1 MDSFLHSPPER
12 QKKAC
17 IELQDEMHLHAQ
29 SVEKDLWVCWTL
41 RELFSL
47 PGIGEHLTFKGGSSL
62 SKAWKLIRRFS
73 EDIDLIVDKEALG
86 FGGDAAP
93 DKAASNK
100 QRKARLEAL
109 MAASRQWV
117 QGMLQPALTIRIA
130 AALGNDANCKLEVD
144 PDMPDGQC
152 LLLHYP
158 SAFENEAGYIKPV
171 VKIELGAR
179 SDDWPNSE
187 CPIQPYLAE
196 RFPQLMP
203 QGPFPVRVLAAERT
217 FWEKACLLH
226 EETFRP
232 HDKPRKHWRI
242 PLSSS
247 VSPSTEKSSSA
258 TRGWTTRRTNPAP
271 SDLARQLTTLP
282 TGAPITKPC
291 SAPCSS
297 AKFLTST
304 KSWRL
309 SASLRKPSTQAPE
322 HLEKTIP
329 IYSLSSQM
337 ELSASCNR
345 RNHSPSQ
352 PSRFGERLFWPQV
365 PRR

>member
-1 MDSFLHSPPER
+1 MDAFLHSSPER
-12 QKKAC
+12 RKRAC

-29 SVEKDLWVCWTL
+29 SVEKDLWLCWTL

-47 PGIGEHLTFKGGSSL
+47 TGVGEHLTFKGGTSL
-62 SKAWKLIRRFS
+62 SKAWRLIQRFS

-93 DKAASNK
+93 DKAPSNK

-117 QGMLQPALTIRIA
+117 QGTLQPALVNRIA
-130 AALGNDANCKLEVD
+130 TALGDDAPWKLEVD

-179 SDDWPNSE
+179 SDDWPHSE

-203 QGPFPVRVLAAERT
+203 EGPFPVRVLAAERT

-232 HDKPRKHWRI
+232 ADKPRKLRMARHYYDLWCLLRAGVGERALANTALFQRVAEHREI
-242 PLSSS
+242 FFRYAWVDYSTHKPDSFRLTP
-247 VSPSTEKSSSA
+247 PS
-258 TRGWTTRRTNPAP
+258 
-271 SDLARQLTTLP
+271 
-282 TGAPITKPC
+282 
-291 SAPCSS
+291 
-297 AKFLTST
+297 
-304 KSWRL
+304 
-309 SASLRKPSTQAPE
+309 E
-322 HLEKTIP
+322 HLANWRSDYQAMLGPMFFGEVPDFNEIIEAVSEFEKTFNA
-329 IYSLSSQM
+329 
-337 ELSASCNR
+337 SA
-345 RNHSPSQ
+345 
-352 PSRFGERLFWPQV
+352 
-365 PRR
+365 

>member
-1 MDSFLHSPPER
+1 MDVFLHSPPER

-47 PGIGEHLTFKGGSSL
+47 PGVGEHLTFKGGTSL

-117 QGMLQPALTIRIA
+117 QGTLQPALATRIA
-130 AALGNDANCKLEVD
+130 TALGDDAACKLEVD

-203 QGPFPVRVLAAERT
+203 EGPFSVRVLAAERT

-232 HDKPRKHWRI
+232 HDKPRKLRMARHYYDLWCLLRAGVGERALANTALFQRVAEHREI
-242 PLSSS
+242 FFRYAWVDYSTHKPGTFRLS
-247 VSPSTEKSSSA
+247 P
-258 TRGWTTRRTNPAP
+258 P
-271 SDLARQLTTLP
+271 SDHLAN
-282 TGAPITKPC
+282 
-291 SAPCSS
+291 
-297 AKFLTST
+297 
-304 KSWRL
+304 WR
-309 SASLRKPSTQAPE
+309 SDYQAMLGPMFFGE
-322 HLEKTIP
+322 VPDFDEIMKAVSEFEKTFN
-329 IYSLSSQM
+329 
-337 ELSASCNR
+337 AT
-345 RNHSPSQ
+345 
-352 PSRFGERLFWPQV
+352 V
-365 PRR
+365 